1 MAFPYVEG
9 DVEIK
14 VNMETDNNI
23 SYVVIVNNNIIP
35 DRVIFTRSSLIEI
48 LEGTL
53 EKYKYTNGGCQ
64 ILMGY

>member
-14 VNMETDNNI
+14 VNMETDYNI
-23 SYVVIVNNNIIP
+23 SYVFIVNNNILP
-35 DRVIFTRSSLIEI
+35 DRVIFTRSTLLEI
-48 LEGTL
+48 PEGTL
-53 EKYKYTNGGCQ
+53 ENCKYTNGGCQ